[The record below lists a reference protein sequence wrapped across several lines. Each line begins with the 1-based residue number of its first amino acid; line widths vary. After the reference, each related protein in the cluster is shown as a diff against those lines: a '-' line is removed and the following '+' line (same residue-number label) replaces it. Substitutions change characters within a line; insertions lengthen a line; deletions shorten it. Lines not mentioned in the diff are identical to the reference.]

1 MTLFDRVKRL
11 CDQRGLS
18 LSQLEEN
25 LEIGN
30 GSAYKWKKHDPT
42 LKMLKKLSE
51 YFNVSVDY
59 LLGSENIEHDPKNH
73 TWDYV
78 LSVPQKEQMLF
89 EKIMLDSELSKR
101 LIAYAE
107 KLVEILDQ
115 ENQEI
120 NKKKED

>member
-11 CDQRGLS
+11 CDKQGIS

-42 LKMLKKLSE
+42 LKMLKKLAE

-59 LLGSENIEHDPKNH
+59 LLGSEQIRHDPSTH
-73 TWDYV
+73 TWDYTV
-78 LSVPQKEQMLF
+78 VTEDNIFLI
-89 EKIMLDSELSKR
+89 EKVMMDSDLAKR
-101 LIAYAE
+101 LMSYTKKLAE
-107 KLVEILDQ
+107 VLDEEEI
-115 ENQEI
+115 ER
-120 NKKKED
+120 KKKQK

>member
-1 MTLFDRVKRL
+1 MTVFDRVKRL
-11 CDQRGLS
+11 CDQKEIS

-51 YFNVSVDY
+51 YFDVSVDY
-59 LLGSENIEHDPKNH
+59 LLGSENIKHDSQTH

-78 LSVPQKEQMLF
+78 LNISKKDQVLI
-89 EKIMLDSELSKR
+89 EKVMLDPDLSKR
-101 LIAYAE
+101 LISYAK
-107 KLVEILDQ
+107 KLAEILD
-115 ENQEI
+115 EEEI
-120 NKKKED
+120 ERKNKK